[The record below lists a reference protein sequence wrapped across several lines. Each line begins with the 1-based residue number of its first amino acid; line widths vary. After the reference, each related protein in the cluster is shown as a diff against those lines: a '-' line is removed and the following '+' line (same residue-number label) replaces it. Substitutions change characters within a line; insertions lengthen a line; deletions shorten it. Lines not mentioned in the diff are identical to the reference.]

1 MMLFLFSSVTPA
13 KAGAPL
19 DHRHRCLNQNGIPA
33 FAGMTGFMDCV
44 TTSKIENPA

>member
-19 DHRHRCLNQNGIPA
+19 DHKHRSLNQSGIAA
-33 FAGMTGFMDCV
+33 FAGMTGFVACV